1 MIYRNMTHMNWII
14 GTQWR
19 QVATAD
25 LDNIGSGIGLLAWNI
40 TPLPQSTMTYLAAYI
55 QRLDF

>member
-1 MIYRNMTHMNWII
+1 MNWII

-19 QVATAD
+19 QMSTAD
-25 LDNIGSGIGLLAWNI
+25 WDNIGSGIGLLAGNI
-40 TPLPQSTMTYLAAYI
+40 TPLPQSVMTYLVAYI